1 MMLLFFANIHVL
13 DGRLMYIDKKR
24 LYLKKKM
31 KTRVRF
37 APSPTGPLHIGGL
50 RTALFNYLFA
60 KKKAGV
66 FVLRIEDT
74 DQNRSVEGSEDYIQ
88 EALEWCGM
96 NPDEG
101 PKNGGEFGP
110 YRQSERKNIY
120 ADHIQTLIKKG
131 AAYYAFDKAERLNEE
146 RKEAEKK
153 GETFKYGHQ
162 NRLQFKNSLTLTEK
176 ETTEA
181 LKKEF
186 VIRLKVESNQTV
198 IVKDLIRGVVRV
210 KTDTL
215 DDKILMKSDGMPTYH
230 FANVVDD
237 HLMEITCVIRG
248 EEWLPSL
255 PIHKLIYT
263 AFGWET
269 PEFMHLPLIL
279 KTVGKGKLSKRDG
292 DKDGYPVFPLKW
304 GKETPGFREMG
315 FLASGMVNYLAL
327 LGWNE
332 GIEKEVYSLKEL
344 EKAFNTKGVQK
355 GGARFDYEK
364 AKWINQQQLQKMS
377 VEEIYSLSRVK
388 ELLSPFEENKHLSLI
403 RLVKE
408 RLNILDDIKDELTFI
423 ESTYPYDEKVI
434 EKINDK
440 NPKAVLEQIK
450 KTLIEEDD
458 VDLFQEQIISW
469 SKKNEVSMGILMQ
482 SFRLALVGKLTGPD
496 IFKVCSVLGKEVSL
510 KRINKLIEHLNFK
523 QIL

>member
-1 MMLLFFANIHVL
+1 
-13 DGRLMYIDKKR
+13 MYIEKKR
-24 LYLKKKM
+24 LSLRKKRM
-31 KTRVRF
+31 STRVRF

-60 KKKAGV
+60 KKREGT
-66 FVLRIEDT
+66 FILRIEDT
-74 DQNRSVEGSEDYIQ
+74 DQNRYIEESENYIQ

-96 NPDEG
+96 CPDEG
-101 PKNGGEFGP
+101 PKSGGEFGP

-120 ADHIQTLIKKG
+120 ADHIQTLLKNG
-131 AAYYAFDKAERLNEE
+131 AAYYAFDRAESLSEK

-181 LKKEF
+181 LKDDF
-186 VIRLKVESNQTV
+186 VIRLKVESNQTI
-198 IVKDLIRGVVRV
+198 IVKDLIRGVIRV

-237 HLMEITCVIRG
+237 HLMKITCVIRG

-255 PIHKLIYT
+255 PMHKLIYN

-332 GIEKEVYSLKEL
+332 GTDKEVYSLKEL
-344 EKAFNTKGVQK
+344 EKAFSTEGVQK
-355 GGARFDYEK
+355 AGARFDYEK
-364 AKWINQQQLQKMS
+364 AKWVNQQQLQRMS
-377 VEEIYSLSRVK
+377 LEEVCSLSRVK
-388 ELLSPFEENKHLSLI
+388 ELLSTFEKNKHLSLI
-403 RLVKE
+403 KLVKE
-408 RLNILDDIKDELTFI
+408 RLTTLDDIQNELAFVKSI
-423 ESTYPYDEKVI
+423 HPYDEKVI
-434 EKINDK
+434 NKIEDK
-440 NPKAVLEQIK
+440 NPKTILEQIK
-450 KTLIEEDD
+450 KTLIEDD
-458 VDLFQEQIISW
+458 DIDSVKEQIISW
-469 SKKNEVSMGILMQ
+469 SKKNEVSMGLLMQ
-482 SFRLALVGKLTGPD
+482 SFRLALVGRLTGPD
-496 IFKVCSVLGKEVSL
+496 IFEVCSVLGKKVSL
-510 KRINKLIEHLNFK
+510 ERINDLIEHLNFK

>member
-1 MMLLFFANIHVL
+1 
-13 DGRLMYIDKKR
+13 
-24 LYLKKKM
+24 M

-74 DQNRSVEGSEDYIQ
+74 DQNRYVKGSEDYIQ

-96 NPDEG
+96 YPDEG

-120 ADHIQTLIKKG
+120 AKHIQNLLKKG
-131 AAYYAFDKAERLNEE
+131 AAYYAFDKAEHLNEE
-146 RKEAEKK
+146 RREAEKK
-153 GETFKYGHQ
+153 GETFKYDHQ
-162 NRLQFKNSLTLTEK
+162 NRLQFKNSLTLTEE
-176 ETTEA
+176 ETKEA
-181 LKKEF
+181 LKDKF

-198 IVKDLIRGVVRV
+198 IVKDIIRGVVRV

-237 HLMEITCVIRG
+237 HLMKITCVIRG

-255 PIHKLIYT
+255 PMHKLIYN

-332 GIEKEVYSLKEL
+332 GIKKEVYSLKEL
-344 EKAFNTKGVQK
+344 EGAFSTKGVQK

-377 VEEIYSLSRVK
+377 IEEIYSLSRVK
-388 ELLSPFEENKHLSLI
+388 ELLSQFKEEKHLSLI
-403 RLVKE
+403 KLVKK

-423 ESTYPYDEKVI
+423 EGTYPYDEKVI
-434 EKINDK
+434 DKIINK
-440 NPKAVLEQIK
+440 NPKTILEQIK

-458 VDLFQEQIISW
+458 VDLFKEQIIFW

-482 SFRLALVGKLTGPD
+482 SFRLALVGRLTGPD
-496 IFKVCSVLGKEVSL
+496 IFEVCSVLGKEVSL
-510 KRINKLIEHLNFK
+510 KRINDLIEHLNFK
-523 QIL
+523 QKL